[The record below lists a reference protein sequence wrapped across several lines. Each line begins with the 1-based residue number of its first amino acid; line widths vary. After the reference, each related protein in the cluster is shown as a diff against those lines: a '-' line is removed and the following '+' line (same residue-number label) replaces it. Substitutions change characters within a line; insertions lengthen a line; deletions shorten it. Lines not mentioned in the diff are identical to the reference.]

1 MSGFGGRRERL
12 PACSRRYIDHTRS
25 KYVRCVTTSAA
36 LRCVCIPQLYWH
48 RTLHAYIHELR
59 VTTIYCTL
67 T

>member
-12 PACSRRYIDHTRS
+12 PACSPGYIDRTHS
-25 KYVRCVTTSAA
+25 KYVRCVFNSAA
-36 LRCVCIPQLYWH
+36 FCCVCIPQLYRH